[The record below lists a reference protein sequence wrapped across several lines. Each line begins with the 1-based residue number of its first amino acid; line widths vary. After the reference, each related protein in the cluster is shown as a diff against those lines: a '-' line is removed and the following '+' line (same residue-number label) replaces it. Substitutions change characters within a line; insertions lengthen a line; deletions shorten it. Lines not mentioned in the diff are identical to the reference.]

1 MDFPFQY
8 VPLQG
13 RLIGELIGL
22 ARATEGNEFAL
33 TAATRLVTARA
44 LLAAL
49 SDPLPDDT
57 ALLLHLEQVDYEKRK
72 LVPDCYHCT
81 AACGRTAAYD
91 LHRLEALEDTVRSLK
106 IRVLF
111 SARALAARICQQ
123 EAPESLEALLYKSLY
138 AVGMEDWQAEELLPL
153 LDALD
158 TAIFPSPAH
167 STPF

>member
-8 VPLQG
+8 APLQG

-57 ALLLHLEQVDYEKRK
+57 ALLLHLEILSEDYEGTIKVK
-72 LVPDCYHCT
+72 VS
-81 AACGRTAAYD
+81 
-91 LHRLEALEDTVRSLK
+91 EV
-106 IRVLF
+106 
-111 SARALAARICQQ
+111 
-123 EAPESLEALLYKSLY
+123 
-138 AVGMEDWQAEELLPL
+138 
-153 LDALD
+153 
-158 TAIFPSPAH
+158 
-167 STPF
+167 